1 MGSRSFSVIS
11 LMLLLLSAKPA
22 AAAGPLGRSAQFPQN
37 VSSSSENLT
46 QPKSGTVPSAFL
58 DTLYYYAG
66 AAAKT
71 PEQVVRRT
79 SLPPA
84 GKGWYLKSNVLTY
97 YLLVPNLA
105 VEWEMGTHWS
115 GSVPVYHSGW
125 DWFRV
130 FNKFRVFGLQPE
142 LRYFFRN
149 DFSGFFVGAHATLAW
164 YNIAIGE
171 DYRYQDHS
179 TTSPS
184 LGAGVSFGYRMPM
197 SDGVPGQMHRWYVEF
212 SVGGGFLPLYY
223 DVFYNVV
230 NGAMAQEGL
239 RKTYWGIDQ
248 VSISFLYRF
257 GRRAKP

>member
-22 AAAGPLGRSAQFPQN
+22 AAAGPLGRSAQFPQKY
-37 VSSSSENLT
+37 SSSSENLT

-58 DTLYYYAG
+58 DTLYYYTG
-66 AAAKT
+66 AHAKT
-71 PEQVVRRT
+71 AEQGVRRS

-97 YLLVPNLA
+97 CLLVPNLA

-125 DWFRV
+125 DWFRF

-149 DFSGFFVGAHATLAW
+149 DFSAFFVGAHATLAW
-164 YNIAIGE
+164 YNIALGG
-171 DYRYQDHS
+171 DYRYQDHA
-179 TTSPS
+179 TKTPS
-184 LGAGVSFGYRMPM
+184 FGAGVSVGYRMPIT
-197 SDGVPGQMHRWYVEF
+197 DGAPGRMHRWYVEF
-212 SVGGGFLPLYY
+212 SVGGGFLPLHY
-223 DVFYNVV
+223 DMFYNVE

-257 GRRAKP
+257 GRRAEP